1 MNLKWQKI
9 AQRIVQG
16 LGVQPGE
23 LIDLRDCA
31 GCQEVVL
38 ETALAIE
45 RAGATP
51 LVQLVPADYLERLWA
66 EAPVSYLEQWDQHRQ
81 LWMGQVDRVV
91 VLAGAH
97 VDFNAAPKPGMDAW
111 QQAQYRLTQIEEARQ
126 LPYLL
131 VAIPTQ
137 PGASQL
143 GLELAEMESLLAPA
157 LEASP
162 EAIRQEISRVLD
174 AARGGN
180 EITIQ
185 SGDQHIL
192 SLEHGDRT
200 WLSDDGCI
208 DDDDRARGAI
218 VSNLPAGS
226 IYTTVLEDKTQGSL
240 WLPKA
245 GEASEVVFHFTAGR
259 VVKIEAEHGADQLLR
274 ELDSHSGEPRR
285 VSHIGLGLNP
295 YLNRPVGWTLVDEH
309 VHGSLFLALGEN
321 RYMGGQNE
329 SSLNVDYVLTGA
341 TLSVDGRVI

>member
-1 MNLKWQKI
+1 M
-9 AQRIVQG
+9 
-16 LGVQPGE
+16 
-23 LIDLRDCA
+23 
-31 GCQEVVL
+31 

-81 LWMGQVDRVV
+81 AWMGQVDRVA

-97 VDFNAAPKPGMDAW
+97 TGFKAAANPGRDAW

-131 VAIPTQ
+131 VAIPTPQ
-137 PGASQL
+137 GASQL
-143 GLELAEMESLLAPA
+143 GLEPAEMESLLLSA
-157 LEASP
+157 LEANP
-162 EAIRQEISRVLD
+162 EAIRQEINRVLD
-174 AARGGN
+174 ATRDGN
-180 EITIQ
+180 EITIH
-185 SGDQHIL
+185 SVDQHIL
-192 SLEHGDRT
+192 HLDHGDRT

-208 DDDDRARGAI
+208 DDDDRSRGAI

-245 GEASEVVFHFTAGR
+245 GEATEVVFHFTAGR
-259 VVKIEAEHGADQLLR
+259 IDQIEAASGAEYLIR

-295 YLNRPVGWTLVDEH
+295 YLNRPIGWTLVDEH

-329 SSLNVDYVLTGA
+329 SSLNVDYALPNA
-341 TLSVDGRVI
+341 TLTVGGRVI